1 MPFSIA
7 LLARFF
13 QAGLALAC
21 LLLTSIAAVAHPHV
35 FVEARAKLVFD
46 DKGNAVA
53 VDNVFRFDD
62 AYTVFAIQGFDANGD
77 GHFSREEL
85 AELAKVNI
93 EGIADY
99 GYFTFGDN
107 TRVELDFNPPTD
119 YWLEVK
125 TVNLKDYW
133 VMKPEDFEAIEED
146 RRLNGSDIPDT
157 VDLLELHFRLQ
168 LKEPSDATKPITLDI
183 YDPTYYVDFRF
194 AKGDDALGV
203 VNAPG
208 QCRIERKEPPPL
220 DDATAYALAQIGPD
234 QRDLPPELQSA
245 AATQVN
251 QMIVT
256 CGATSD
262 GVAAVTAGTEPGAAR
277 NAQEAITQALNTA
290 NPKDV
295 PATAA
300 KPGLVSQWFG
310 AIARLQGEF
319 YQKLVSALRMFRTN
333 PNAAWLLIGI
343 SFAYGIFHAAGPGH
357 GKAIISSYVVA
368 NNETLRKGIV
378 LSFVSAFAQAVTA
391 IVLVGVAAV
400 IFNLTSIAIQDT
412 ARWFEI
418 GSYILITVL
427 GGWLLWQKALQP
439 LLAGFSVPVGHGH
452 AHGHGGHDHHHD
464 HGHHHHHEIGA
475 DGICSTC
482 GHAHAP
488 TPDMVQGKITLAR
501 AASIVLAVG
510 LRPCTGA
517 LIVLVFALSQGLI
530 VAGVASTL
538 VMALGTGITVSVL
551 AGLAVGAKGFAV
563 RLSGDGSRLAHV
575 VHRTIEIGGALLVF
589 FLGVTLLIATLGW
602 G

>member
-1 MPFSIA
+1 MPFLPA
-7 LLARFF
+7 LLERYF
-13 QAGLALAC
+13 QPGLTLFC
-21 LLLTSIAAVAHPHV
+21 LILSTMAAVAHPHV
-35 FVEARAKLVFD
+35 FIEARSKLVFD
-46 DKGNAVA
+46 DKGNAFA
-53 VDNVFRFDD
+53 VDHVFRFDD

-93 EGIADY
+93 EGIAEY

-107 TRVELDFNPPTD
+107 THVELDFNPPTD

-146 RRLNGSDIPDT
+146 RRLNGTDIPDT
-157 VDLLELHFRLQ
+157 VDLLELHFRLP
-168 LKEPSDATKPITLDI
+168 LKEPTDAAKPITLDI

-203 VNAPG
+203 MNAPG
-208 QCRIERKEPPPL
+208 PCRTARKEPPPL

-256 CGATSD
+256 CDVAGA
-262 GVAAVTAGTEPGAAR
+262 GVTAGTGASEPEPGAAR

-290 NPKDV
+290 KQPEAPSAV
-295 PATAA
+295 S
-300 KPGLVSQWFG
+300 PGLVSKWFG
-310 AIARLQGEF
+310 TIARLQSEF

-368 NNETLRKGIV
+368 NNETLKKGIV

-418 GSYILITVL
+418 GSYVLITAL

-439 LLAGFSVPVGHGH
+439 VLAGFSHRAGH
-452 AHGHGGHDHHHD
+452 AHAHYHD
-464 HGHHHHHEIGA
+464 HGHDHHHHEIGA
-475 DGICSTC
+475 DGVCSTC

-488 TPDMVQGKITLAR
+488 TPDMVQGRITLAR

-530 VAGVASTL
+530 AAGIASTL
-538 VMALGTGITVSVL
+538 VMALGTGITVSAL
-551 AGLAVGAKGFAV
+551 AGLAVGAKGIAV

-575 VHRTIEIGGALLVF
+575 VHRSIEIGGAAFVF
-589 FLGVTLLIATLGW
+589 FLGATLLIATLGW